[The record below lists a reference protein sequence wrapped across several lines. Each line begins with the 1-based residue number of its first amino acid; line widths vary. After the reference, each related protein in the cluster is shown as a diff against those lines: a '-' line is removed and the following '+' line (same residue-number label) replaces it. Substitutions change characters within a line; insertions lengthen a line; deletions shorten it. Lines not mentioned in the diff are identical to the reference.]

1 MKVHPT
7 CNSQI
12 SRPNFVAMKSSQFKG
27 VDYICMRKLKAPIEK
42 FDTIKDFQRWALGEI
57 RAKNYN
63 YPARTEKF
71 DKLRNDLLNK
81 WLQVFCW
88 QPQYPFAF
96 ALVFINEI
104 CKNLKPDNDDIPEIY
119 NQTALKKTYD
129 EIQTKDND
137 TQFRFLDIY
146 KNHLG
151 DILEGNSIP
160 DNGWLIIPSLNND
173 EINYERNVT
182 KLQVLSHRTWCT
194 KTPYASMQ
202 LMYADFHLLL
212 QDKKTRAIIR
222 VMEDNVVE
230 EIQSIGN
237 HGPTLEDLPL
247 IEAYISE
254 NNFVLHPNVQKMIEW
269 VKSTQ

>member
-1 MKVHPT
+1 MKVYPT
-7 CNSQI
+7 NNHILSC
-12 SRPNFVAMKSSQFKG
+12 PNFAAMKSSQFKG

-42 FDTIKDFQRWALGEI
+42 FNTQKDFQRWALNEI
-57 RAKNYN
+57 RTKNYKF
-63 YPARTEKF
+63 PARTEKF

-81 WLQVFCW
+81 WLQIFCW

-119 NQTALKKTYD
+119 NPTALQKTYE
-129 EIQTKDND
+129 EIQTKNND

-151 DILEGNSIP
+151 NILEGNSIP
-160 DNGWLIIPSLNND
+160 ENGWLKIPSLNND
-173 EINYERNVT
+173 VNNYEKNVT

-212 QDKKTRAIIR
+212 QDKKPRAIIR
-222 VMEDNVVE
+222 VMDDNVVE

-247 IEAYISE
+247 IETYINE
-254 NNFVLHPNVQKMIEW
+254 NKFLLHPNVKNMIEW